1 MQKQHQKADEYLRM
15 IKEKLDTA
23 VNQCI
28 QAAGHEFEAVKQKQ
42 LLRVG
47 TAFLC
52 VCVRACES
60 LCVSVCVSVCMSVCV
75 CLCVSVYVCV
85 CVCA

>member
-1 MQKQHQKADEYLRM
+1 M

-28 QAAGHEFEAVKQKQ
+28 QAAGHEFEPVKQKQ

-47 TAFLC
+47 TVFLCLCVSLALC
-52 VCVRACES
+52 VCV
-60 LCVSVCVSVCMSVCV
+60 CVSVHIC
-75 CLCVSVYVCV
+75 VYVCACV
-85 CVCA
+85 CVCMKLQLSGDGMSLQ

>member
-1 MQKQHQKADEYLRM
+1 MIACVQKQHQKADEYLRM

-28 QAAGHEFEAVKQKQ
+28 QAAGHEFEPVKQKQ

-47 TAFLC
+47 TVFLCLCVSLALC
-52 VCVRACES
+52 VCVCVC
-60 LCVSVCVSVCMSVCV
+60 LCISVCMSVH
-75 CLCVSVYVCV
+75 V